1 MSLRHFAGKKANN
14 KARVFPRPFKGPLS
28 GRLNFEIREGGCGGV
43 GVGMGM
49 VWVRSDFARQR
60 LPQRIEET
68 NNIIRME
75 HHGVYSQSEYLVLSL
90 KEDQRQKIS
99 KDNK

>member
-1 MSLRHFAGKKANN
+1 MKDRDLKTTPKK
-14 KARVFPRPFKGPLS
+14 
-28 GRLNFEIREGGCGGV
+28 
-43 GVGMGM
+43 
-49 VWVRSDFARQR
+49 SDFARQR
-60 LPQRIEET
+60 LPQPIEET

-99 KDNK
+99 KDNKWRNTGHNTCDVKHYRVDAAVQLFDVRR